1 LNANLLKSKMVLKE
15 MTTEAISKEMDI
27 TKSTFYKKLRGTTE
41 FTRAEILTIAKVLEL
56 RDKDIMNIFF
66 EN

>member
-1 LNANLLKSKMVLKE
+1 MNANLLKSKMVLKE